1 MEVPFSDTQIT
12 FVSAGRKV
20 QMKPDVGEEPDSHA
34 GVGKSEF
41 AEIMEAICGY
51 RSKLNPKIKCLV
63 LRVAKISGLAVVFN
77 FWECC
82 YVHI

>member
-12 FVSAGRKV
+12 FGSSGRKV
-20 QMKPDVGEEPDSHA
+20 QMQPDVGEEPDSHA

-51 RSKLNPKIKCLV
+51 RSYC
-63 LRVAKISGLAVVFN
+63 F
-77 FWECC
+77 
-82 YVHI
+82 